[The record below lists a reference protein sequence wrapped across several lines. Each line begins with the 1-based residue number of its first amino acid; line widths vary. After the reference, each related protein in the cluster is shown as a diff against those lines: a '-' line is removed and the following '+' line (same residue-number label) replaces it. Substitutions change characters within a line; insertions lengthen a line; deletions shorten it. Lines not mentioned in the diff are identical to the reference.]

1 MLKTLRARGLSD
13 TSLKEIAL
21 ALMVLDHIHYFF
33 SFTGAVPEW
42 FSMLGRVSAPLFLFC
57 TAEGFAH
64 THDRRTY
71 LLRLWGMGAGMGL
84 VQFVIGVGLGRRADG
99 FYPMNGILRDLT
111 VACLLW
117 QGIDWL
123 RQRRLGRA
131 LALVGGVGVLW
142 PVVSLALV
150 AALPPAG
157 QLPLY
162 FLSWTVLPNWAFST
176 DGGVWFILGGVLL
189 YALRGRR
196 KIQVLA
202 WAAWAFWIDM
212 GSVSYLLLLLGLYDR
227 TMSAISTLH
236 LPFLLPLGIGLVLGI
251 VLITRALERAM
262 AAHPHPSYFIIL
274 GFLLG
279 SVFEIFPGVPQGLS
293 LPVCILTFAAGFSA
307 IFFLSRMEMKK
318 EQLRE

>member
-1 MLKTLRARGLSD
+1 
-13 TSLKEIAL
+13 
-21 ALMVLDHIHYFF
+21 
-33 SFTGAVPEW
+33 
-42 FSMLGRVSAPLFLFC
+42 
-57 TAEGFAH
+57 
-64 THDRRTY
+64 
-71 LLRLWGMGAGMGL
+71 MGL

-142 PVVSLALV
+142 PAVSLALV

-176 DGGVWFILGGVLL
+176 DGGVGFILGGVLL
-189 YALRGRR
+189 YALRGHR

-202 WAAWAFWIDM
+202 WAAWAFLIDM
-212 GSVSYLLLLLGLYDR
+212 GSVSYLLRMGGGISLGQAMLLSYQWMEVFAAPLMLLYNGQRGAGHKQLFYWFYPAHVYGLY
-227 TMSAISTLH
+227 
-236 LPFLLPLGIGLVLGI
+236 LLSCVW
-251 VLITRALERAM
+251 
-262 AAHPHPSYFIIL
+262 IL
-274 GFLLG
+274 FRG
-279 SVFEIFPGVPQGLS
+279 
-293 LPVCILTFAAGFSA
+293 
-307 IFFLSRMEMKK
+307 
-318 EQLRE
+318 

>member
-71 LLRLWGMGAGMGL
+71 LLRLWAMGAGMGL
-84 VQFVIGVGLGRRADG
+84 VQFVVGVGLGRRADG

-142 PVVSLALV
+142 PAVSLALV

-212 GSVSYLLLLLGLYDR
+212 GSVSYLLRMGGGISLGQAMLLSYQWMEVFAAPLMLLYNGQRGAGHKQLFYWFYPAHVYGLY
-227 TMSAISTLH
+227 
-236 LPFLLPLGIGLVLGI
+236 LLSCVW
-251 VLITRALERAM
+251 
-262 AAHPHPSYFIIL
+262 IL
-274 GFLLG
+274 FRG
-279 SVFEIFPGVPQGLS
+279 
-293 LPVCILTFAAGFSA
+293 
-307 IFFLSRMEMKK
+307 
-318 EQLRE
+318 

>member
-1 MLKTLRARGLSD
+1 MLKTLRAKGLSS
-13 TSLKEIAL
+13 TALKEIAL
-21 ALMVLDHIHYFF
+21 ALMLLDHIHYFF
-33 SFTGAVPEW
+33 AFTGAVPEW

-212 GSVSYLLLLLGLYDR
+212 GSVSYLLRMGGGISLGQAMLLSYQWMEVFAAPLMLLYNGQRGAGHKQLFYWFYPAHVYGLYAV
-227 TMSAISTLH
+227 SC
-236 LPFLLPLGIGLVLGI
+236 VW
-251 VLITRALERAM
+251 
-262 AAHPHPSYFIIL
+262 IL
-274 GFLLG
+274 FRG
-279 SVFEIFPGVPQGLS
+279 
-293 LPVCILTFAAGFSA
+293 
-307 IFFLSRMEMKK
+307 
-318 EQLRE
+318 

>member
-33 SFTGAVPEW
+33 SFTGAVPVW

-142 PVVSLALV
+142 PAVSLALV

-189 YALRGRR
+189 YALRGHR

-212 GSVSYLLLLLGLYDR
+212 GSVSYLLRMGGVSLGQAMLLSYQWMEVFAAPLMLLYNGQRGAGHKQLFYWFYPAHVYGLY
-227 TMSAISTLH
+227 
-236 LPFLLPLGIGLVLGI
+236 LLSCVW
-251 VLITRALERAM
+251 
-262 AAHPHPSYFIIL
+262 IL
-274 GFLLG
+274 FRG
-279 SVFEIFPGVPQGLS
+279 
-293 LPVCILTFAAGFSA
+293 
-307 IFFLSRMEMKK
+307 
-318 EQLRE
+318 

>member
-71 LLRLWGMGAGMGL
+71 LLRLWAMGAGMGL

-142 PVVSLALV
+142 PAVSLALV

-176 DGGVWFILGGVLL
+176 DGGLWFILGGVLL

-212 GSVSYLLLLLGLYDR
+212 GSVSYLLRMGGGISLGQAMLLSYQWMEVFAAPLMLLYNGQRGAGHKQLFYWFYPAHVYGLYAV
-227 TMSAISTLH
+227 SC
-236 LPFLLPLGIGLVLGI
+236 VW
-251 VLITRALERAM
+251 
-262 AAHPHPSYFIIL
+262 IL
-274 GFLLG
+274 FRG
-279 SVFEIFPGVPQGLS
+279 
-293 LPVCILTFAAGFSA
+293 
-307 IFFLSRMEMKK
+307 
-318 EQLRE
+318 

>member
-84 VQFVIGVGLGRRADG
+84 IQFMIGVGLGRRADG

-142 PVVSLALV
+142 PAVSLALV

-212 GSVSYLLLLLGLYDR
+212 GSVSYLLRMGSGVSLGQAMLLSYQWMEVFAAPLMLLYNGQRGAGHKQLFYWFYPAHVYGLYAV
-227 TMSAISTLH
+227 SC
-236 LPFLLPLGIGLVLGI
+236 VW
-251 VLITRALERAM
+251 
-262 AAHPHPSYFIIL
+262 IL
-274 GFLLG
+274 FRG
-279 SVFEIFPGVPQGLS
+279 
-293 LPVCILTFAAGFSA
+293 
-307 IFFLSRMEMKK
+307 
-318 EQLRE
+318 

>member
-142 PVVSLALV
+142 PAVSLSLV

-212 GSVSYLLLLLGLYDR
+212 GSVSYLLRMGGGVSLGQAMLLSYQWMEVFAAPLMLLYNGQRGAGHKQLFYWFYPAHVYGLY
-227 TMSAISTLH
+227 
-236 LPFLLPLGIGLVLGI
+236 LLSCVW
-251 VLITRALERAM
+251 
-262 AAHPHPSYFIIL
+262 IL
-274 GFLLG
+274 FRG
-279 SVFEIFPGVPQGLS
+279 
-293 LPVCILTFAAGFSA
+293 
-307 IFFLSRMEMKK
+307 
-318 EQLRE
+318 

>member
-142 PVVSLALV
+142 PAVSLALV

-212 GSVSYLLLLLGLYDR
+212 GSVSYLMRMGGVSLGQAMLLSYQWMEVFAAPLMLLYNGQRGAGHKQLFYWFYPAHVYGLYAV
-227 TMSAISTLH
+227 SC
-236 LPFLLPLGIGLVLGI
+236 VW
-251 VLITRALERAM
+251 
-262 AAHPHPSYFIIL
+262 IL
-274 GFLLG
+274 FRG
-279 SVFEIFPGVPQGLS
+279 
-293 LPVCILTFAAGFSA
+293 
-307 IFFLSRMEMKK
+307 
-318 EQLRE
+318 

>member
-84 VQFVIGVGLGRRADG
+84 VQFVIGIGLGRRADG

-142 PVVSLALV
+142 PAVSLALV

-212 GSVSYLLLLLGLYDR
+212 GSVSYLLRMGGGISLGQAMLLSYQWMEVFAAPLMLLYNGQRGAGHKQLFYWFYPAHVYGLYAV
-227 TMSAISTLH
+227 SCAW
-236 LPFLLPLGIGLVLGI
+236 
-251 VLITRALERAM
+251 
-262 AAHPHPSYFIIL
+262 IL
-274 GFLLG
+274 FRG
-279 SVFEIFPGVPQGLS
+279 
-293 LPVCILTFAAGFSA
+293 
-307 IFFLSRMEMKK
+307 
-318 EQLRE
+318 

>member
-142 PVVSLALV
+142 PAVSLALV

-212 GSVSYLLLLLGLYDR
+212 GSVSYLLRMGGVSLGQAMLLSYQWMEVFAAPLMLLYNGQRGAGHKQLFYWFYPAHVYGLY
-227 TMSAISTLH
+227 
-236 LPFLLPLGIGLVLGI
+236 LLSCVW
-251 VLITRALERAM
+251 
-262 AAHPHPSYFIIL
+262 IL
-274 GFLLG
+274 FRG
-279 SVFEIFPGVPQGLS
+279 
-293 LPVCILTFAAGFSA
+293 
-307 IFFLSRMEMKK
+307 
-318 EQLRE
+318 

>member
-142 PVVSLALV
+142 PAVSLALV

-176 DGGVWFILGGVLL
+176 DGGVGFILGGVLL

-212 GSVSYLLLLLGLYDR
+212 GSVSYLLRMGGGVSLGQAMLLSYQWMEVFAAPLMLLYNGQRGAGHKQLFYWFYPAHVYGLY
-227 TMSAISTLH
+227 
-236 LPFLLPLGIGLVLGI
+236 LLSCVW
-251 VLITRALERAM
+251 
-262 AAHPHPSYFIIL
+262 IL
-274 GFLLG
+274 FWG
-279 SVFEIFPGVPQGLS
+279 
-293 LPVCILTFAAGFSA
+293 
-307 IFFLSRMEMKK
+307 
-318 EQLRE
+318 

>member
-131 LALVGGVGVLW
+131 LALMGGVGVLW
-142 PVVSLALV
+142 PAVSLALV

-212 GSVSYLLLLLGLYDR
+212 GSVSYLLRMGGGISLGQAMLLSYQWMEVFAAPLMLLYNGQRGAGHKQLFYWFYPAHVYGLYAV
-227 TMSAISTLH
+227 SC
-236 LPFLLPLGIGLVLGI
+236 VW
-251 VLITRALERAM
+251 
-262 AAHPHPSYFIIL
+262 IL
-274 GFLLG
+274 FRG
-279 SVFEIFPGVPQGLS
+279 
-293 LPVCILTFAAGFSA
+293 
-307 IFFLSRMEMKK
+307 
-318 EQLRE
+318 

>member
-84 VQFVIGVGLGRRADG
+84 LQFVIGVGLGRRADG

-142 PVVSLALV
+142 PAVSLALV

-189 YALRGRR
+189 YALRGHR

-212 GSVSYLLLLLGLYDR
+212 GSVSYLLRMGGGISLGQAMLLSYQWMEVFAAPLMLLYNGQRGAGHKQLFYWFYPAHVYGLYAVSC
-227 TMSAISTLH
+227 MW
-236 LPFLLPLGIGLVLGI
+236 
-251 VLITRALERAM
+251 
-262 AAHPHPSYFIIL
+262 IL
-274 GFLLG
+274 FRG
-279 SVFEIFPGVPQGLS
+279 
-293 LPVCILTFAAGFSA
+293 
-307 IFFLSRMEMKK
+307 
-318 EQLRE
+318 

>member
-71 LLRLWGMGAGMGL
+71 LLRLWGMGVGMGL
-84 VQFVIGVGLGRRADG
+84 IQFVIGVGLGRRADG

-142 PVVSLALV
+142 PAVSLALV

-176 DGGVWFILGGVLL
+176 DGGVGFILGGVLL

-212 GSVSYLLLLLGLYDR
+212 GSVSYLLRMGGGISLGQAMLLSYQWMEVFAAPLMLLYNGQRGAGHKQLFYWFYPAHVYGLYAV
-227 TMSAISTLH
+227 SC
-236 LPFLLPLGIGLVLGI
+236 VW
-251 VLITRALERAM
+251 
-262 AAHPHPSYFIIL
+262 IL
-274 GFLLG
+274 FRG
-279 SVFEIFPGVPQGLS
+279 
-293 LPVCILTFAAGFSA
+293 
-307 IFFLSRMEMKK
+307 
-318 EQLRE
+318 

>member
-57 TAEGFAH
+57 TAEGFAY

-71 LLRLWGMGAGMGL
+71 LLRLWAMGAGMGL

-142 PVVSLALV
+142 PAVSLALV

-212 GSVSYLLLLLGLYDR
+212 GSVSYLLRMGGGVSLGQAMLLSYQWMEVFAAPLMLLYNGQRGAGHKQLFYWFYPAHVYGLY
-227 TMSAISTLH
+227 
-236 LPFLLPLGIGLVLGI
+236 LLSCVW
-251 VLITRALERAM
+251 
-262 AAHPHPSYFIIL
+262 IL
-274 GFLLG
+274 FRG
-279 SVFEIFPGVPQGLS
+279 
-293 LPVCILTFAAGFSA
+293 
-307 IFFLSRMEMKK
+307 
-318 EQLRE
+318 

>member
-84 VQFVIGVGLGRRADG
+84 VQFVIGIGLGRRADG

-142 PVVSLALV
+142 PAVSLALV

-212 GSVSYLLLLLGLYDR
+212 GSVSYLMRMGGGVSLGQAMLLSYQWMEVFAAPLILLYNGQRGAGHKQLFYWFYPAHVYGLYAV
-227 TMSAISTLH
+227 SC
-236 LPFLLPLGIGLVLGI
+236 VW
-251 VLITRALERAM
+251 
-262 AAHPHPSYFIIL
+262 IL
-274 GFLLG
+274 FRG
-279 SVFEIFPGVPQGLS
+279 
-293 LPVCILTFAAGFSA
+293 
-307 IFFLSRMEMKK
+307 
-318 EQLRE
+318 

>member
-1 MLKTLRARGLSD
+1 MLKTLRAKGLSD

-84 VQFVIGVGLGRRADG
+84 LQFVIGVGLGRRADG

-142 PVVSLALV
+142 PAVSLALV

-212 GSVSYLLLLLGLYDR
+212 GSVSYLLRMGGGVSLGQAMLLSYQWMEVFAAPLMLLYNGQRGAGHKQLFYWFYPAHVYGLYAV
-227 TMSAISTLH
+227 SC
-236 LPFLLPLGIGLVLGI
+236 VW
-251 VLITRALERAM
+251 
-262 AAHPHPSYFIIL
+262 IL
-274 GFLLG
+274 FRG
-279 SVFEIFPGVPQGLS
+279 
-293 LPVCILTFAAGFSA
+293 
-307 IFFLSRMEMKK
+307 
-318 EQLRE
+318 

>member
-71 LLRLWGMGAGMGL
+71 LLRLWAMGAGMGL
-84 VQFVIGVGLGRRADG
+84 IQFVIGVGLGRRADG

-142 PVVSLALV
+142 PAVSLALV

-189 YALRGRR
+189 YALRGHR

-212 GSVSYLLLLLGLYDR
+212 GSVSYLLRMGGGVSLGQAMLLSYQWMEVFAAPLMLLYNGQRGAGHKQLFYWFYPAHVYGLYAV
-227 TMSAISTLH
+227 SCAW
-236 LPFLLPLGIGLVLGI
+236 
-251 VLITRALERAM
+251 
-262 AAHPHPSYFIIL
+262 IL
-274 GFLLG
+274 FRG
-279 SVFEIFPGVPQGLS
+279 
-293 LPVCILTFAAGFSA
+293 
-307 IFFLSRMEMKK
+307 
-318 EQLRE
+318 

>member
-71 LLRLWGMGAGMGL
+71 LLRLWAMGAGMGL
-84 VQFVIGVGLGRRADG
+84 VQFAIGIGLGRRADG

-142 PVVSLALV
+142 PAVSLALV

-212 GSVSYLLLLLGLYDR
+212 GSVSYLLRMGG
-227 TMSAISTLH
+227 
-236 LPFLLPLGIGLVLGI
+236 GIGLGQ
-251 VLITRALERAM
+251 AM
-262 AAHPHPSYFIIL
+262 LLSYQWME
-274 GFLLG
+274 
-279 SVFEIFPGVPQGLS
+279 V
-293 LPVCILTFAAGFSA
+293 FAAPLMLLYNGQRGAGHKQLFYWFYPA
-307 IFFLSRMEMKK
+307 HVYGLYLLSCVWILFRG
-318 EQLRE
+318 

>member
-142 PVVSLALV
+142 PAVSLALV

-176 DGGVWFILGGVLL
+176 DGGLWFILGGVLL

-212 GSVSYLLLLLGLYDR
+212 GSVSYLLRMGGGISLGQAMLLSYQWMEVFAAPLMLLYNGQRGAGHKQLFYWFYPAHVYGLYAV
-227 TMSAISTLH
+227 SC
-236 LPFLLPLGIGLVLGI
+236 VW
-251 VLITRALERAM
+251 
-262 AAHPHPSYFIIL
+262 IL
-274 GFLLG
+274 FRG
-279 SVFEIFPGVPQGLS
+279 
-293 LPVCILTFAAGFSA
+293 
-307 IFFLSRMEMKK
+307 
-318 EQLRE
+318 

>member
-1 MLKTLRARGLSD
+1 MLKTLRAKGLSD

-71 LLRLWGMGAGMGL
+71 LLRLWAMGAGMGL

-142 PVVSLALV
+142 PAVSLALV

-196 KIQVLA
+196 KIQILA

-212 GSVSYLLLLLGLYDR
+212 GSVSYLLRMGGGISLGQAMLLSYQWMEVFAAPLMLLYNGQRGAGYKQLFYWFYPAHVYGLYAV
-227 TMSAISTLH
+227 SCAW
-236 LPFLLPLGIGLVLGI
+236 
-251 VLITRALERAM
+251 
-262 AAHPHPSYFIIL
+262 IL
-274 GFLLG
+274 FRG
-279 SVFEIFPGVPQGLS
+279 
-293 LPVCILTFAAGFSA
+293 
-307 IFFLSRMEMKK
+307 
-318 EQLRE
+318 

>member
-71 LLRLWGMGAGMGL
+71 LLRLWAMGAGMGL
-84 VQFVIGVGLGRRADG
+84 VQFAIGIGLGRRADG

-142 PVVSLALV
+142 PAVSLALV

-189 YALRGRR
+189 YALRGHR

-212 GSVSYLLLLLGLYDR
+212 GSVSYLLRMGSGVSLGQAMLLSYQWMEVFAAPLMLLYNGQRGAGHKQLFYWFYPAHVYGLYAV
-227 TMSAISTLH
+227 SC
-236 LPFLLPLGIGLVLGI
+236 VW
-251 VLITRALERAM
+251 
-262 AAHPHPSYFIIL
+262 IL
-274 GFLLG
+274 FRG
-279 SVFEIFPGVPQGLS
+279 
-293 LPVCILTFAAGFSA
+293 
-307 IFFLSRMEMKK
+307 
-318 EQLRE
+318 

>member
-71 LLRLWGMGAGMGL
+71 LLRLWAMGAGMGL
-84 VQFVIGVGLGRRADG
+84 VQFVVGVGLGRRADG

-142 PVVSLALV
+142 PAVSLALV

-212 GSVSYLLLLLGLYDR
+212 GSVSYLLRMGGGISLGQAMLLSYQWMEVFAAPLMLLYNGQRGAGHKQLFYWFYPAHVYGLYAV
-227 TMSAISTLH
+227 SC
-236 LPFLLPLGIGLVLGI
+236 VW
-251 VLITRALERAM
+251 
-262 AAHPHPSYFIIL
+262 IL
-274 GFLLG
+274 FRG
-279 SVFEIFPGVPQGLS
+279 
-293 LPVCILTFAAGFSA
+293 
-307 IFFLSRMEMKK
+307 
-318 EQLRE
+318 

>member
-142 PVVSLALV
+142 PAVSLALV

-189 YALRGRR
+189 YALRGHR

-212 GSVSYLLLLLGLYDR
+212 GSVSYLLRMGGVSLGQAMLLSYQWMEVFAAPLMLLYNGQRGAGHKQLFYWFYPAHVYGLY
-227 TMSAISTLH
+227 
-236 LPFLLPLGIGLVLGI
+236 LLSCVW
-251 VLITRALERAM
+251 
-262 AAHPHPSYFIIL
+262 IL
-274 GFLLG
+274 FRG
-279 SVFEIFPGVPQGLS
+279 
-293 LPVCILTFAAGFSA
+293 
-307 IFFLSRMEMKK
+307 
-318 EQLRE
+318 

>member
-33 SFTGAVPEW
+33 SFTGAAPEW

-142 PVVSLALV
+142 PAVSLALV

-212 GSVSYLLLLLGLYDR
+212 GSVSYLLRMGGGISLGQAMLLSYQWMEVFAAPLMLLYNGQRGAGHKQLFYWFYPAHVYGLYAV
-227 TMSAISTLH
+227 SC
-236 LPFLLPLGIGLVLGI
+236 VW
-251 VLITRALERAM
+251 
-262 AAHPHPSYFIIL
+262 IL
-274 GFLLG
+274 FRG
-279 SVFEIFPGVPQGLS
+279 
-293 LPVCILTFAAGFSA
+293 
-307 IFFLSRMEMKK
+307 
-318 EQLRE
+318 

>member
-84 VQFVIGVGLGRRADG
+84 VQFAIGIGLGRRADG

-142 PVVSLALV
+142 PAVSLALV

-212 GSVSYLLLLLGLYDR
+212 GSVSYLLRMGGGISLGQAMLLSYQWMEVFAAPLMLLYNGQRGAGHKQLFYWFYPAHVYGLY
-227 TMSAISTLH
+227 
-236 LPFLLPLGIGLVLGI
+236 LLSCVW
-251 VLITRALERAM
+251 
-262 AAHPHPSYFIIL
+262 IL
-274 GFLLG
+274 FRG
-279 SVFEIFPGVPQGLS
+279 
-293 LPVCILTFAAGFSA
+293 
-307 IFFLSRMEMKK
+307 
-318 EQLRE
+318 

>member
-84 VQFVIGVGLGRRADG
+84 VQFAIGIGLGRRADG

-142 PVVSLALV
+142 PAVSLSLV

-212 GSVSYLLLLLGLYDR
+212 GSVSYLLRMG
-227 TMSAISTLH
+227 
-236 LPFLLPLGIGLVLGI
+236 GG
-251 VLITRALERAM
+251 
-262 AAHPHPSYFIIL
+262 IIL
-274 GFLLG
+274 GQAMLL
-279 SVFEIFPGVPQGLS
+279 SYQWMEV
-293 LPVCILTFAAGFSA
+293 FAAPLMLLYNGQRGAGHKQLFYWFYPA
-307 IFFLSRMEMKK
+307 HVYGLYLLSCVWILFRG
-318 EQLRE
+318 

>member
-71 LLRLWGMGAGMGL
+71 LLRLWAMGAGMGL

-142 PVVSLALV
+142 PAVSLSLV

-212 GSVSYLLLLLGLYDR
+212 GSVSYLLRMGGGISLGQAMLLSYQWMEVFAAPLMLLYNGQRGAGHKQLFYWFYPAHVYGLYAV
-227 TMSAISTLH
+227 SC
-236 LPFLLPLGIGLVLGI
+236 VW
-251 VLITRALERAM
+251 
-262 AAHPHPSYFIIL
+262 IL
-274 GFLLG
+274 FRG
-279 SVFEIFPGVPQGLS
+279 
-293 LPVCILTFAAGFSA
+293 
-307 IFFLSRMEMKK
+307 
-318 EQLRE
+318 

>member
-142 PVVSLALV
+142 PAVSLALV

-176 DGGVWFILGGVLL
+176 DGGVGFILGGVLL

-212 GSVSYLLLLLGLYDR
+212 GSVSYLLRMGGGISLGQAMLLSYQWMEVFAAPLMLLYNGQRGAGHKQLFYWFYPAHVYGLY
-227 TMSAISTLH
+227 
-236 LPFLLPLGIGLVLGI
+236 LLSCVW
-251 VLITRALERAM
+251 
-262 AAHPHPSYFIIL
+262 IL
-274 GFLLG
+274 FRG
-279 SVFEIFPGVPQGLS
+279 
-293 LPVCILTFAAGFSA
+293 
-307 IFFLSRMEMKK
+307 
-318 EQLRE
+318 

>member
-71 LLRLWGMGAGMGL
+71 LLRLWAMGAGMGL

-142 PVVSLALV
+142 PAVSLALV

-176 DGGVWFILGGVLL
+176 DGGVGFILGGVLL

-212 GSVSYLLLLLGLYDR
+212 GSVSYLLRMGGGISLGQAMLLSYQWMEIFAAPLMLLYNGQRGAGHKQLFYWFYPAHVYGLYAV
-227 TMSAISTLH
+227 SC
-236 LPFLLPLGIGLVLGI
+236 VW
-251 VLITRALERAM
+251 
-262 AAHPHPSYFIIL
+262 IL
-274 GFLLG
+274 FRG
-279 SVFEIFPGVPQGLS
+279 
-293 LPVCILTFAAGFSA
+293 
-307 IFFLSRMEMKK
+307 
-318 EQLRE
+318 

>member
-33 SFTGAVPEW
+33 FFAGAVPEW

-142 PVVSLALV
+142 PAVSLALV

-212 GSVSYLLLLLGLYDR
+212 GSVSYLLRMGGVSLGQAMLLSYQWMEVFAAPLMLLYNGQRGAGHKQLFYWFYPAHVYGLY
-227 TMSAISTLH
+227 
-236 LPFLLPLGIGLVLGI
+236 LLSCVW
-251 VLITRALERAM
+251 
-262 AAHPHPSYFIIL
+262 IL
-274 GFLLG
+274 FRG
-279 SVFEIFPGVPQGLS
+279 
-293 LPVCILTFAAGFSA
+293 
-307 IFFLSRMEMKK
+307 
-318 EQLRE
+318 

>member
-142 PVVSLALV
+142 PAVSLALV

-212 GSVSYLLLLLGLYDR
+212 GSVSYLLRMGGGISLGQAMLLSYQWMEVFAAPLMLLYNGQRGAGHKQLFYWFYPAHVYGLYAVSC
-227 TMSAISTLH
+227 TW
-236 LPFLLPLGIGLVLGI
+236 
-251 VLITRALERAM
+251 
-262 AAHPHPSYFIIL
+262 IL
-274 GFLLG
+274 FRG
-279 SVFEIFPGVPQGLS
+279 
-293 LPVCILTFAAGFSA
+293 
-307 IFFLSRMEMKK
+307 
-318 EQLRE
+318 